1 MAAAIK
7 TANPSCA
14 CCVKIRCFD
23 DTQATVA
30 LACML
35 QVRHSSPASCM
46 LQLHVAAACCSCMLQ
61 VRHSSPCACMLQVH
75 VADTLAVV
83 GRSILSPTA
92 SSATFKCGYT
102 LDASQRIRFVH
113 KCPTFAKDLQD
124 SFTNPIYCHVHAY
137 TRLDAYKKVKKT
149 KKSKRHKNQI
159 VHMPCICTTL
169 SSAPSTATF
178 MRTRA

>member
-1 MAAAIK
+1 MHVAGTPLLACFMHVAAACCQVHVVG
-7 TANPSCA
+7 TPFLDCFMHVAGA
-14 CCVKIRCFD
+14 CCR
-23 DTQATVA
+23 
-30 LACML
+30 
-35 QVRHSSPASCM
+35 CM
-46 LQLHVAAACCSCMLQ
+46 LQLHVAAACCRCMLQ

-102 LDASQRIRFVH
+102 LDASQRIRFVD

-149 KKSKRHKNQI
+149 KKSKRQKSQI